1 MRYILPGFILFSFL
15 SHAYAGKITGI
26 VTDAQGKVLP
36 FASIYI
42 KGTNKGTNAN
52 SEGKYLIDLPPGKY
66 TIVCQYVGYAKE
78 EKKITVGNEDIQ
90 LDFKLALQEMTL
102 SEVVL
107 GPGEDPAYEIIRQAI
122 KKRKVHQ
129 QQLDRFQ
136 CEVYTKG
143 QMRLRDYPKKLLGQ
157 KVDFEDG
164 DTSKRKLIYLSET
177 ISNYYV
183 DKPDK
188 EKIEVIS
195 SKVSGQSDGFGLA
208 APRFFSLYDN
218 NIQVGS
224 NLNPRGFIS
233 PVSDNALNYYRY
245 KLEGT
250 FYEDGKE
257 ISRIKIIPKRK
268 YEPLFSGYISIVED
282 AWVIHSADL
291 LLTRQSQMEQ
301 LDTLRIIQ
309 LFRPVSN
316 DRWFITS
323 QVIYPSIK
331 ILGFDAHGSFV
342 NIYSGINTDPEFDKK
357 TFNNTILK
365 YTDSA
370 NKKTADYWDK
380 TRPVPLMEE
389 EVQDY
394 KKKDSLEIAKKDP
407 HYLDSLS
414 KTRNKVTVMNVLLLG
429 QSFQSERK
437 RTAIRFNSL
446 LEQVNFNA
454 AEGLVIAPAVTWSK
468 RLDSSAFSRKN
479 ISITPYVRYGFV
491 NKHLNGHLTVRYTY
505 GKKYASSIALS
516 GGKRVFQFN
525 NNSPIGE
532 RGNTLSSLLSEEN
545 RIKSYEA
552 VYLRGSIRRGIGEGF
567 TVVAGFQYQDR
578 KPLDNRTDYTWRDRK
593 NVTYTPNYPNEIVSE
608 NIKRHKVFYALV
620 GINWQ
625 PGARYV
631 ELPDRKINIGSKYP
645 VFSFQ
650 YIRSF
655 NGFLGSDADFS
666 KWRFAVSDNINLKLR
681 GIFRYRVGMGGFID
695 NDKVQL
701 PDYTHFNGNIS
712 TLATEYLNSFQ
723 LLPIYQY
730 SNTDKF
736 YSLAHLEYN
745 LKGFLTNKIPVFRK
759 LNFYLVT
766 GANGFYING
775 DKNYYEWFIGFD
787 NIFKQIRVDFV
798 QSWQNG
804 KSWQNGF
811 RIGLTRFGGQR
822 GDDWP

>member
-1 MRYILPGFILFSFL
+1 MRYILLCFILFSFL
-15 SHAYAGKITGI
+15 SYAYAGKITGI

-52 SEGKYLIDLPPGKY
+52 SEGKYLINLAPGKY
-66 TIVCQYVGYAKE
+66 TLVCQYVGYAKG
-78 EKKITVGNEDIQ
+78 EKKITVGNEDMQ
-90 LDFKLALQEMTL
+90 LDFKLELQEMTL

-122 KKRKVHQ
+122 KKRKIHQ

-164 DTSKRKLIYLSET
+164 DTSKKKLIYLSET

-183 DKPDK
+183 DKPNK

-218 NIQVGS
+218 NIPVGS

-282 AWVIHSADL
+282 AWVVHSADL
-291 LLTRQSQMEQ
+291 LLTRESQMEQ

-394 KKKDSLEIAKKDP
+394 KKKDSLEIAKKNP

-429 QSFQSERK
+429 QTFQSERK

-446 LEQVNFNA
+446 LEQVNFNP

-468 RLDSSAFSRKN
+468 RLDSTAF
-479 ISITPYVRYGFV
+479 
-491 NKHLNGHLTVRYTY
+491 
-505 GKKYASSIALS
+505 
-516 GGKRVFQFN
+516 
-525 NNSPIGE
+525 
-532 RGNTLSSLLSEEN
+532 
-545 RIKSYEA
+545 
-552 VYLRGSIRRGIGEGF
+552 
-567 TVVAGFQYQDR
+567 
-578 KPLDNRTDYTWRDRK
+578 
-593 NVTYTPNYPNEIVSE
+593 
-608 NIKRHKVFYALV
+608 
-620 GINWQ
+620 
-625 PGARYV
+625 
-631 ELPDRKINIGSKYP
+631 
-645 VFSFQ
+645 
-650 YIRSF
+650 
-655 NGFLGSDADFS
+655 
-666 KWRFAVSDNINLKLR
+666 
-681 GIFRYRVGMGGFID
+681 
-695 NDKVQL
+695 
-701 PDYTHFNGNIS
+701 
-712 TLATEYLNSFQ
+712 
-723 LLPIYQY
+723 
-730 SNTDKF
+730 
-736 YSLAHLEYN
+736 
-745 LKGFLTNKIPVFRK
+745 
-759 LNFYLVT
+759 
-766 GANGFYING
+766 
-775 DKNYYEWFIGFD
+775 
-787 NIFKQIRVDFV
+787 
-798 QSWQNG
+798 
-804 KSWQNGF
+804 
-811 RIGLTRFGGQR
+811 
-822 GDDWP
+822 